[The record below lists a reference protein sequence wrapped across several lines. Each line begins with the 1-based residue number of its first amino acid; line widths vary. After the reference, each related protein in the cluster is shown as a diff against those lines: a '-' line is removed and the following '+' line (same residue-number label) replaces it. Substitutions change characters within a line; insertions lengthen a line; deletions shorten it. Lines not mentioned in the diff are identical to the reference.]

1 MRAAL
6 LALALVL
13 LCAAPA
19 GAAPR
24 LVEIGNFTAPVHV
37 ASPPG
42 DSRVFVVEQN
52 GLVKIAGG
60 GTFLDATGLTD
71 GGGER
76 GLLSIAFAPD
86 YAASGLFYV
95 FLTTPGDSYELR
107 VVEFRRSAD
116 PNRAD
121 PGSARVVLSIPHP
134 NWNNH
139 NGGQLQFGPDGMLYV
154 GTGDGGGSH
163 DAEGN
168 AQRLDRLLGKILRI
182 DPRTGA
188 AAPGNPFDSRVWA
201 FGLRNPWRFSFDR
214 ATGDLVIGDVGQ
226 SAFEEVDWAR
236 AAEGSGRGAN
246 YGWPCFDGNH
256 PNPTVPSCSAPNAV
270 PPAFERSHGEGFC
283 AITGGYVVRDPGLP
297 TLSGRYIYGDLCLG
311 SLRSITLGGA
321 DDRVEPL
328 AVQQPTSFG
337 EDSQGRLYVA
347 SYRGPVYRIQDCAPG
362 ACPAPATPGPGAG
375 ADRTAPRL
383 RVSVEGLRSAVR
395 RRQLR
400 VRVRCSERCRL
411 TAGGRLRGVGPLK
424 RARRT
429 LAADRRQT
437 VRLRMT
443 RRRARQLRGALR
455 RRGRVI
461 AAVTVRARDDAGNER
476 RVRRRARVRR

>member
-1 MRAAL
+1 MRRRAAL
-6 LALALVL
+6 VAVALVL
-13 LCAAPA
+13 VCAAPA
-19 GAAPR
+19 AAAPT
-24 LVEIGNFTAPVHV
+24 LVKIGDFSAPVHV

-42 DSRVFVVEQN
+42 DPRVFVVEQD
-52 GLVKIAGG
+52 GVVKIAGG
-60 GTFLDATGLTD
+60 ATFLDVTGLTD

-86 YAASGLFYV
+86 YATSGLFYV
-95 FLTTPGDSYELR
+95 FLTSPGSDYDLR
-107 VVEFRRSAD
+107 VIEFRRSSD

-134 NWNNH
+134 NQANH

-163 DAEGN
+163 DSEGN

-182 DPRTGA
+182 DPRTGGA
-188 AAPGNPFDSRVWA
+188 VAGNPFNSRVWA
-201 FGLRNPWRFSFDR
+201 YGLRNPWRFTFDR

-236 AAEGSGRGAN
+236 AASGLGRGAN
-246 YGWPCFDGNH
+246 YGWPCFDAGR
-256 PNPTVPSCSAPNAV
+256 PNPAAPCSAPNAV
-270 PPAFERSHGEGFC
+270 PPTFERSHGEGFC
-283 AITGGYVVRDPGLP
+283 AIIGGYVVRDPGLP
-297 TLSGRYIYGDLCLG
+297 TLAGRYVYSDACIGTV
-311 SLRSITLGGA
+311 RSITLGGS

-328 AVQQPTSFG
+328 GVASPSSFG
-337 EDSQGRLYVA
+337 EDSAGRLYVA
-347 SYRGPVYRIQDCAPG
+347 SLTGPVFRIEDCPPAGCPS
-362 ACPAPATPGPGAG
+362 PAPAGPA

-383 RVSVEGLRSAVR
+383 RVAIVGLRKAAR
-395 RRQLR
+395 RRHLRLR
-400 VRVRCSERCRL
+400 VRCDERCRV

-429 LAADRRQT
+429 LAAEKRT
-437 VRLRMT
+437 TLRM
-443 RRRARQLRGALR
+443 RMSRNRARRLRGALR

-461 AAVTVRARDDAGNER
+461 VTVTVRARDGTGNER
-476 RVRRRARVRR
+476 RVRRRARIRR